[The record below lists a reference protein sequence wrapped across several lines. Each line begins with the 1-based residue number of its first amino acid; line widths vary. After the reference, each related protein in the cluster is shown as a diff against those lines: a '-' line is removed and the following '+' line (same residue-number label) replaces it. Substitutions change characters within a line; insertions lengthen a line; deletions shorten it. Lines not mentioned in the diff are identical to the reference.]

1 MQILAENLGK
11 RFNKEWIFKGL
22 NLDFQINHAYAVT
35 GPNGSGKSTLLQV
48 LSGMMPLSEGKITYS
63 FISPDED
70 YKYLDMAAP
79 YNSAIPPD
87 DIYKYLSIAAP
98 YLELIEEFTLTEQ
111 IAFHTK
117 FKKLKNNI
125 SCEELI
131 QIMQLDKSKDK
142 EIRFFSSG
150 MKMRLKL
157 GLAFYSDSPIL
168 LLDEPTSNLDSKGI
182 EWYQKEIKNNLKDR
196 LVIICS
202 NQKAEYECCEKI
214 IDLGNRE

>member
-1 MQILAENLGK
+1 MRILAENLGK

-22 NLDFQINHAYAVT
+22 NLDFQINHAYAIT

-48 LSGMMPLSEGKITYS
+48 LSGMMPLSEGNITYS
-63 FISPDED
+63 EQ
-70 YKYLDMAAP
+70 KKV
-79 YNSAIPPD
+79 IPPD
-87 DIYKYLSIAAP
+87 KIYKYLSIAVP
-98 YLELIEEFTLTEQ
+98 YMELIEEFTLAEQ
-111 IAFHTK
+111 IDFHSR

-125 SCEELI
+125 SNAELI

-142 EIRFFSSG
+142 ETRYFSSG

-157 GLAFYSDSPIL
+157 GLAFYSDTPIL

-182 EWYQKEIKNNLKDR
+182 EWYQKEIKNSLKDR

-202 NQKAEYECCEKI
+202 NQKTEYECCGKV
-214 IDLGNRE
+214 IDLTI